1 MVKPLR
7 SAFMAAV
14 VMTEF
19 HHHGY
24 GVLSVF
30 GWGCAPA
37 MFLGTNQA
45 DTGLQLEGAGE
56 LAGTQLRAC
65 SKRAFSGLIQASQ
78 D

>member
-1 MVKPLR
+1 
-7 SAFMAAV
+7 MAAV

-24 GVLSVF
+24 NV

-45 DTGLQLEGAGE
+45 DTGLQLEGAEE

-65 SKRAFSGLIQASQ
+65 SLRAFSGLIQAGQ

>member
-1 MVKPLR
+1 MAIGY
-7 SAFMAAV
+7 AF
-14 VMTEF
+14 
-19 HHHGY
+19 
-24 GVLSVF
+24 
-30 GWGCAPA
+30 GCGRAPA